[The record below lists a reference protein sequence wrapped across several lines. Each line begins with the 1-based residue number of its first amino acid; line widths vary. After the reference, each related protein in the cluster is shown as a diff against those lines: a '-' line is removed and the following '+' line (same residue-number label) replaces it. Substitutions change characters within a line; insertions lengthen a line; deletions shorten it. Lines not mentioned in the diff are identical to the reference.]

1 MKKRRTYYQILFV
14 HADAPQ
20 EIIKSSY
27 RTLMQQL
34 NAHPDRGGDSD
45 EAALINRAYA
55 VLTDAVKR
63 KAYDLKLREQIATVA
78 TDGKESRAE
87 APLPKVG
94 VSCPFCSSRHPHK
107 KSIPADATCATCEC
121 PLSLAGPE
129 HIDTAGLRKTW
140 RIDKRSKLLF
150 YVRWPQAQ
158 PNTGFTSDISP
169 RGMMFETASELQAG
183 SILKIDC
190 SRFSAIA
197 HVVNCRDAGKFL
209 QPNWKIGVQFVT
221 LRFKSS
227 RGTFVS
233 DIA

>member
-1 MKKRRTYYQILFV
+1 MKRRRTYYQVLFV
-14 HADAPQ
+14 RADAPQ

-34 NAHPDRGGDSD
+34 NAHPDRGGDAD

-55 VLTDAVKR
+55 VLTDAGKR
-63 KAYDLKLREQIATVA
+63 EAYDRELRSQYEAAVAAREQTRTA
-78 TDGKESRAE
+78 
-87 APLPKVG
+87 APLPQVG
-94 VSCPFCSSRHPHK
+94 TTCPFCSSTHPHK
-107 KSIPADATCATCEC
+107 KGIPADAVCVTCES
-121 PLSLAGPE
+121 PLSLAGRE
-129 HIDTAGLRKTW
+129 HVDVTGLRKTR

-150 YVRWPQAQ
+150 YVRWPQTR
-158 PNTGFTSDISP
+158 PGTGFTSDISP
-169 RGMMFETASELQAG
+169 RGIMFETVTELPVG
-183 SILKIDC
+183 SILKIEC

-209 QPNWKIGVQFVT
+209 RPNWKIGVQFVT

-233 DIA
+233 DLA